1 MQCLRAT
8 PPESEKYPTPRTG
21 KSFSVENK
29 QVAPFLPACS
39 ESLMQLEEEERRC
52 AAMTL
57 TVIKNYL
64 FEPEIELIKSL
75 TSDLSHVS
83 SFHT

>member
-1 MQCLRAT
+1 VLCLCM
-8 PPESEKYPTPRTG
+8 PY

-39 ESLMQLEEEERRC
+39 ESLMQLEEEEERRC

-57 TVIKNYL
+57 TVIKNYP